1 MSVPEG
7 DVLRPRDPKVLR
19 SDDWPEFSIA
29 KVNVVSQSTG
39 KPVSLLSAHKDNPV
53 KVTGRLEEVEDQ
65 WSSSSVCC
73 PNGH

>member
-7 DVLRPRDPKVLR
+7 HVLEPRDPNIER

-39 KPVSLLSAHKDNPV
+39 KPVSLLSAHKDHPV
-53 KVTGRLEEVEDQ
+53 KVTGRLEEVDDQ
-65 WSSSSVCC
+65 WTSASLYWL
-73 PNGH
+73 NG